1 MITCAFYE
9 KEITPPI
16 GSEIPGYYE
25 VRVSTGVLDRLY
37 VKAVV
42 FGEDRSTAAII
53 SIDACFLPDEL
64 CRRISARVHEF
75 TGIPAEAVGVC
86 ATHTHLG
93 VPSGE
98 EIGSKEDALYM
109 EWLYRAAA
117 DCAIL
122 AAQRLRPCSF
132 AFGTGTAEGI
142 SFVRDCIMMDGSLCT
157 NPSRCPTPKDLSEI
171 DRPYSQS
178 DPLVPVLAAYDEN
191 GTPVGTLVSFAC
203 HLDCVGGTNFSGDYA
218 SVLSRRLKARYGED
232 FVSLFLTGACGD
244 INHINHMTGIPLNYI
259 DMGATL
265 ADQAS
270 EMIDGRAEKLHGKV
284 RSLLKNAVCRYR
296 RATSEDKANARRIV
310 ETGNAESNT
319 MLGVLMSELLLD
331 YEEKLERSGDTERA
345 LPVQVISVCGI
356 NIFLLPGEIYHEF
369 AAQIRHAAGENC
381 LFATLSNGNFGYI
394 PIPEVFG
401 SSVYPVQLCG
411 GSMFEPDAGS
421 KIVETAIEL
430 AKKLQ
435 L

>member
-1 MITCAFYE
+1 MMTCAFYE
-9 KEITPPI
+9 KEITPPV

-25 VRVSTGVLDRLY
+25 VRVSTGVLDPLY
-37 VKAVV
+37 VKAIV
-42 FGEDRSTAAII
+42 FGDDRPIAAVI
-53 SIDACFLPDEL
+53 SVDACFLPDEL

-132 AFGTGTAEGI
+132 AFGTGTAEGV
-142 SFVRDCIMMDGSLCT
+142 SFVRDCIMRDGSICT
-157 NPSRCPTPKDLSEI
+157 NPSICPNPKAPSEI

-191 GTPVGTLVSFAC
+191 GTPVGALISFAC
-203 HLDCVGGTNFSGDYA
+203 HLDCVGGTQFSGDYPA
-218 SVLSRRLKARYGED
+218 EISRRLKARYGED
-232 FVSLFLTGACGD
+232 FVSIFLTGACGD
-244 INHINHMTGIPLNYI
+244 INHIDHMTGTPLNYI
-259 DMGATL
+259 DMGAAL
-265 ADQAS
+265 AVQAA
-270 EMIDGRAEKLHGKV
+270 EIIDGRAEKLHGKV
-284 RSLLKNAVCRYR
+284 KSLLKNAVCRYR
-296 RATSEDKANARRIV
+296 RAAPEELADARRIV
-310 ETGNAESNT
+310 ETGNADSNT
-319 MLGVLMSELLLD
+319 MLGVLMSRLLLD
-331 YEEKLERSGDTERA
+331 YEERMERRRDVENA

-369 AAQIRHAAGENC
+369 ASQIRRAAGENC
-381 LFATLSNGNFGYI
+381 IFATLSNGNFGYI
-394 PIPEVFG
+394 PTPEMFG
-401 SSVYPVQLCG
+401 TNAYPVQLCC
-411 GSMFEPDAGS
+411 GSMFEPDAGR

-430 AKKLQ
+430 AKNAQ